1 MPEPRV
7 LIGAADIQRKVQEI
21 AKRIEEDLNGEP
33 VILLAILKGSF
44 PFVSDLCREMRGE
57 VTIDFMRISSYGD
70 SHESSGSVRVVT
82 DHDASITGKNVV
94 IVEDIIDTGLTLSH
108 LLKLLGSRS
117 PKSLRTAALLTK
129 PEARRHQCQ
138 IDYVGFEIEDRYVV
152 GYGLDSAERYRNLP
166 YVAVLD

>member
-1 MPEPRV
+1 MPEPQV
-7 LIGAADIQRKVQEI
+7 LIGAADIRARVAEI
-21 AKRIEEDLNGEP
+21 AAQIERDLAGEP

-44 PFVSDLCREMRGE
+44 HFVSDLCREMNGE
-57 VTIDFMRISSYGD
+57 ITIDFMRISSYGD
-70 SHESSGSVRVVT
+70 AHKSSGSVRVVT
-82 DHDASITGKNVV
+82 DHDSSITGKNVV

-108 LLKLLGSRS
+108 LLELLGSRK
-117 PKSLRTAALLTK
+117 PKTLRTAALLTK
-129 PEARRHQCQ
+129 PEARRHQCR